1 MSLETL
7 FLRAIDPIHVGT
19 GGYSLGRVDNSILRD
34 PTTNI
39 PKIPGTAL
47 SGASRHYVAE
57 EHRSAYPKNQICAGQ
72 KGHCGDC
79 PVCYTFGYSSTDSD
93 ERASPGTTQRDKFAG
108 TVNVFDAH
116 VLLFPTCSIYGTVWV
131 TTKSLL
137 SDICIDI
144 PSEIVPCTTNDRWE
158 NKRIN
163 LGWQM
168 IETLKQCE
176 FNLDRNIGNN
186 ICNRIVVIDDN
197 KFGLVVNGNLE
208 VRTSVAI
215 DPKTGTAEN
224 KALFTYEAIPRNT
237 IFIMDVLEDD
247 YRRHSPSSKDSK
259 GRPFFP
265 VTVDGEEWESPM
277 DVLKHGLR
285 MIATRGVGGMGTR
298 GFGRLKW
305 LEKEDSN
312 SSVNTETRRG
322 KS

>member
-47 SGASRHYVAE
+47 SGASRHYAAE
-57 EHRSAYPKNQICAGQ
+57 THRRAYPKNQICAGQ

-93 ERASPGTTQRDKFAG
+93 ERAIPETTQKDKFAG

-116 VLLFPTCSIYGTVWV
+116 ILLFPTSSIYGTVWV
-131 TTKSLL
+131 TTESLL
-137 SDICIDI
+137 NDICINI
-144 PSEIVPCTTNDRWE
+144 PSEIMPCTTNNRWA

-168 IETLKQCE
+168 IEALKLGE
-176 FNLDRNIGNN
+176 LNLDQSIED
-186 ICNRIVVIDDN
+186 IVSDRIVVIDEDR
-197 KFGLVVNGNLE
+197 FGLVVNGNLE

-215 DPKTGTAEN
+215 DPKTGTAED

-237 IFIMDVLEDD
+237 IFMMDVLEDD
-247 YRRHSPSSKDSK
+247 YRRDSLSSKDS
-259 GRPFFP
+259 RRSFFP
-265 VTVDGEEWESPM
+265 ATVDNIVWYSPM

-305 LEKEDSN
+305 LEEDSDSGTN
-312 SSVNTETRRG
+312 IETG
-322 KS
+322 GSKP